1 LPNVEPKITTQKLQ
15 KAREQQQVLK
25 ELLGHIPAGNPFY
38 LGFFYTSNSI
48 AFNATIKETNA
59 LSAVDLAALKQAIE
73 DLLVITS
80 SPKKNL
86 KNLAELGIS
95 LHEILEDIER
105 YDSISG

>member
-1 LPNVEPKITTQKLQ
+1 MPPLAGSHWKGEVTLPKVEPKITTQKLQ

-59 LSAVDLAALKQAIE
+59 LSAVDLAALKQAGE
-73 DLLVITS
+73 YTTYSLLEFT
-80 SPKKNL
+80 
-86 KNLAELGIS
+86 
-95 LHEILEDIER
+95 
-105 YDSISG
+105 